1 MKSDAA
7 ALLERLEADGY
18 VLEALP
24 GELRIAP
31 TPTSAELTQQ
41 LTVHQADLHHILTS
55 RAKCGGKDR
64 LELLRRFAPKLWQMV
79 ELTDGRKGLMWGI
92 SPYGIM
98 VSLGP
103 KKPILTLNPEDI
115 KP

>member
-1 MKSDAA
+1 MDNSAFQVLAHLESLGYKFDAEKDQIA
-7 ALLERLEADGY
+7 VTPSNIPEEHVALIRKH
-18 VLEALP
+18 
-24 GELRIAP
+24 
-31 TPTSAELTQQ
+31 QQ
-41 LTVHQADLHHILTS
+41 DIHHILTS

-79 ELTDGRKGLMWGI
+79 ELTDGRKGLIWGI

-115 KP
+115 KQ